1 MAAITFSGFNNIDFN
16 MVVTA
21 IMQQERQPLTT
32 LETQKSAYETQ
43 KTAFGTLATKLTS
56 IQSAIETLKSNSAV
70 NSLAATSS
78 DAGVGVASSG
88 GNIEGSYDIVV
99 SALAK
104 RQVTA
109 SASTYA
115 STDEVVATG
124 GTLTLT
130 GADGTSAVIAVD
142 AIMTVKELVDAIN
155 NAADAPVTASL
166 VQSAPGAY
174 QIVFTGRRTGAG
186 HSFTVDS
193 SLSGGTGVSFG
204 DADLNGVYDNV
215 QDARDAAYT
224 VNGLAITSDS
234 NIASEVV
241 PGVTLTLTKED
252 PDKTVTVTVS
262 RDTAAAKEK
271 VQKLVTAYN
280 DLMAFVNDQRT
291 AASSG
296 KTSIAR
302 DPVVQGL
309 KNSLRAALLGQ
320 YANDGE
326 YSRLAAVGIGFDQT
340 GKMTLDDKTF
350 ENAVTGKL
358 RDVQSLFS
366 GDDGV
371 SGAFGEVGKL
381 IKNYTQSGGL
391 VADVRERLT
400 TQMSAL
406 TTRISGL
413 EEQLERRRQT
423 LQREFQAA
431 DEAMSQLNSQMASLS
446 SLGGQYRLF

>member
-32 LETQKSAYETQ
+32 LETQKTAYETQ
-43 KTAFGTLATKLTS
+43 KSAFGTLATKLTS

-70 NSLAATSS
+70 NSLTATSS
-78 DAGVGVASSG
+78 DTGVGVASSG
-88 GNIEGSYDIVV
+88 GNIEGSYDVVV

-115 STDEVVATG
+115 STADVVATG

-142 AIMTVKELVDAIN
+142 AMMTVKELVDAIN
-155 NAADAPVTASL
+155 AADDAPVTASL

-174 QIVFTGRRTGAG
+174 QIVLTGRRTGAD

-193 SLSGGTGVSFG
+193 ALTGGAGVSFS

-215 QDARDAAYT
+215 QDARDAAFT

-234 NIASEVV
+234 NVAAEVV
-241 PGVTLTLTKED
+241 PGVTLTLARED

-271 VQKLVTAYN
+271 VEKLVTAYN
-280 DLMAFVNDQRT
+280 DLMTFVNDQRT
-291 AASSG
+291 AASTG
-296 KTSIAR
+296 KASIAR
-302 DPVVQGL
+302 DPVVLGL
-309 KNSLRAALLGQ
+309 KNSLRAALLDD
-320 YANDGE
+320 YSNDGE
-326 YSRLAAVGIGFDQT
+326 FSRLAAVGIGFDQT
-340 GKMTLDDKTF
+340 GKMTLDEKTF
-350 ENAVTGKL
+350 ENAITSKL
-358 RDVQSLFS
+358 SDVQSLFT

-371 SGAFGEVGKL
+371 SGAFGEVGRL

-391 VADVRERLT
+391 VADVRDRLT